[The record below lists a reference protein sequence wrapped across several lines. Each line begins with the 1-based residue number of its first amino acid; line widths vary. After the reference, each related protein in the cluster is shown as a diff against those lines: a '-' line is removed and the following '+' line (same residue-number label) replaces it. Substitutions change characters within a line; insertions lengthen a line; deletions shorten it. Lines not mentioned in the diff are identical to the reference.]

1 MKRACW
7 NNFIIFC
14 QTFLKI
20 IRGRRVLSRLH
31 LLHFG
36 FSVFLC
42 SLFHSLSLSLSLS
55 FSFSFSFSFS
65 LFHSLSRSLSL
76 SLSISI
82 SLSLSLFFN
91 SARCSYKGFLIL
103 NFYKIVLKVYRIYR
117 ISKSRISKEKKKI
130 GYPTST
136 MRILLIFVQNIA
148 AFLFSLI

>member
-42 SLFHSLSLSLSLS
+42 SLFHSLSLSLSI
-55 FSFSFSFSFS
+55 
-65 LFHSLSRSLSL
+65 SLSL
-76 SLSISI
+76 SPSLPLPLSFYL

>member
-42 SLFHSLSLSLSLS
+42 SLFHSLSLSLSI
-55 FSFSFSFSFS
+55 
-65 LFHSLSRSLSL
+65 SLSL
-76 SLSISI
+76 SPSLPLPLSFYL

-148 AFLFSLI
+148 AFLFSLIQKKKKKYLSE

>member
-1 MKRACW
+1 MRLERWLANKRSEKSLLKQLHYFLSNVFK
-7 NNFIIFC
+7 NNPREKSFISFTSIA
-14 QTFLKI
+14 L
-20 IRGRRVLSRLH
+20 RL
-31 LLHFG
+31 LRF
-36 FSVFLC
+36 
-42 SLFHSLSLSLSLS
+42 SLFSLPLSLSLSLS

-117 ISKSRISKEKKKI
+117 ISKSRISKEKKKLDI
-130 GYPTST
+130 QPQLCEYY
-136 MRILLIFVQNIA
+136 
-148 AFLFSLI
+148 